1 LTGSRRLTGA
11 IRGVSLVFVAAWAI
25 RSLVVTGATVLNQP
39 FGAMLRTPP
48 AQVQARTGSGFA
60 QSLIPLQSLI
70 PKTDRVYLLWDGQQD
85 DGLRAYA
92 YFWSSYWLYPRRVTV
107 SSNADGIDPARFDTL
122 VHVTLG
128 APPAHPQLARLTPDH
143 VLSYADGFTVTTYR
157 LGPPHG

>member
-1 LTGSRRLTGA
+1 MSDSRRLAAA
-11 IRGVSLVFVAAWAI
+11 IRGLSLLFITVWAI

-48 AQVQARTGSGFA
+48 GQAQASTGSGFA
-60 QSLIPLQSLI
+60 RSLIPLQSLI

-107 SSNADGIDPARFDTL
+107 SSSADGIDPARFDTL

-128 APPAHPQLARLTPDH
+128 APPAHAQLAQLTPDH
-143 VLSYADGFTVTTYR
+143 VLRYEDGFTVTTYR
-157 LGPPHG
+157 LVPAHG